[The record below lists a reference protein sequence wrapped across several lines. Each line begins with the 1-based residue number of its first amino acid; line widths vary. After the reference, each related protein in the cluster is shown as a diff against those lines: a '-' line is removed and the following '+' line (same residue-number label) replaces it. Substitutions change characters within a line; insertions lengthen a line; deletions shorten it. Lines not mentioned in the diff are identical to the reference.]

1 MLLFTVV
8 TIPTLEQLL
17 SLTMLLMNAFSG
29 CFSTACIF
37 IIQRNSNVQIGAKN
51 KYFQVFK
58 FWSFHESCVLMKNC
72 IFYFSIIFLCCKP
85 VIIHYHSQEQKF
97 DVQKHYFSKYMQ
109 VYRTADFLFFF
120 QSVAHCVLYTAK
132 LGPMGFYKVAI
143 ILM

>member
-1 MLLFTVV
+1 MLLFTVF

-17 SLTMLLMNAFSG
+17 CITMLLMNAFSW

-51 KYFQVFK
+51 KYFEVIEL
-58 FWSFHESCVLMKNC
+58 WSFHKSCVLMKNC

-97 DVQKHYFSKYMQ
+97 DVQKLYFSKYMQ
-109 VYRTADFLFFF
+109 VYRTADFLFFSF
-120 QSVAHCVLYTAK
+120 RVWLIVFFTQQSLDLWAFIRL
-132 LGPMGFYKVAI
+132 L
-143 ILM
+143 LS